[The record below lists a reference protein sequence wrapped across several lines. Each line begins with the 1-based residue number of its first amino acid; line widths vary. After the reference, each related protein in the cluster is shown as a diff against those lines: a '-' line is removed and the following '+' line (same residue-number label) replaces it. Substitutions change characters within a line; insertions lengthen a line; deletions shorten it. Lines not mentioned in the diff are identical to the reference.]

1 MIEKI
6 KKFIQEVAFEF
17 KKVSWPEWE
26 ELKGSTIVV
35 LLLTLFFAV
44 LLFVTDFIL
53 SRLMSLI
60 MGA

>member
-6 KKFIQEVAFEF
+6 KKFLQETSFEF

>member
-6 KKFIQEVAFEF
+6 QNYIQEVIFEF
-17 KKVSWPEWE
+17 KKVSWPPWE

-35 LLLTLFFAV
+35 LALTAFFAV

-53 SRLMSLI
+53 SRLMSLVL
-60 MGA
+60 GA